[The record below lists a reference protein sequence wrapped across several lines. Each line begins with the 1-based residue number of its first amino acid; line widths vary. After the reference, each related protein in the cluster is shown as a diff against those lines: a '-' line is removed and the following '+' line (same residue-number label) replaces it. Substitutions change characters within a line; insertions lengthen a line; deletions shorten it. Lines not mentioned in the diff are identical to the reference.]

1 VRTCSPTGYILVAI
15 LLFWLG
21 TSIGHGRGHG
31 QGRTHTVQVASVNDE
46 TVARETVAAYRARGV
61 AAYYV
66 KVELPQGTFYRV
78 RVGRFASPAE
88 AQRYARAIGVRDAFI
103 TVYDGPADA
112 ALTRAPALP
121 APLPPPGNT
130 PPSTT
135 ASGGNTPAKALPPPV
150 LVIKPKGQPTPPP
163 DGVKP
168 PPDAT
173 PPPAGNQSTDR
184 RPGGQ
189 PGDAAAAP
197 GETPPPPAEAPGRQL
212 PRRADRLVL
221 LLEGSAAPVTPAW
234 ADFRPDPSPWIRLS
248 TPTRADLHCAY
259 FISPEKGWVGGRRG
273 TLLHTEDG
281 GRHWVEQVT
290 GTKANIT
297 SLFFLNA
304 QTGWA
309 AVGGTYGLDP
319 AVDGIEPTILRTDD
333 GGTVWRPIAELDVRS
348 LWFVNEQVGF
358 AVGNY
363 GSVFRTTD
371 GGATWTACEGLRR
384 AIERPEGLPD
394 AVLTFTLVQFLDE
407 RRGWVAG
414 NFFGRGITRPAGV
427 FWTQDGGETWTRYP
441 IPFAATS
448 ADITSMR
455 FLDARRGSVVSELYR
470 GDARFVTLHFTNDG
484 GATWSERRMAVPGFH
499 VTHFLDER
507 TGWTIGALLSRDS
520 SSPPYEVGIWATRDG
535 GRTWRE
541 EKTLAGTQ
549 IYGAF
554 FLDPQTG
561 WAVGQGGTVLRYRP

>member
-1 VRTCSPTGYILVAI
+1 VRTCLTTGYALVAT

-21 TSIGHGRGHG
+21 TSVGHG

-46 TVARETVAAYRARGV
+46 TVARETVSAYRARGV

-78 RVGRFASPAE
+78 RVGRFANPAE

-103 TVYDGPADA
+103 TIYDGPADA
-112 ALTRAPALP
+112 ALTRASALP
-121 APLPPPGNT
+121 APPPLPRNDPP
-130 PPSTT
+130 T
-135 ASGGNTPAKALPPPV
+135 APENNAPAKPLPPPV
-150 LVIKPKGQPTPPP
+150 MVIKPKAKPAPLPTVKSLPDVTRTPVDGQAA
-163 DGVKP
+163 DGHQGKADMVATEKP
-168 PPDAT
+168 PL
-173 PPPAGNQSTDR
+173 ST
-184 RPGGQ
+184 
-189 PGDAAAAP
+189 AAS
-197 GETPPPPAEAPGRQL
+197 GRQL
-212 PRRADRLVL
+212 PRQTVRPAL
-221 LLEGSAAPVTPAW
+221 LLEELAAPQTPAETVFYL
-234 ADFRPDPSPWIRLS
+234 DTSPWVRLP
-248 TPTRADLHCAY
+248 TPTRADLLCAY
-259 FISPEKGWVGGRRG
+259 FVSPEKGWVGGRRG
-273 TLLHTEDG
+273 TVLYTEDS

-290 GTKANIT
+290 GTRAHVT
-297 SLFFLNA
+297 GLFFLNA

-333 GGTVWRPIAELDVRS
+333 GGRVWRPLAGLDVRS

-363 GSVFRTTD
+363 SSVFRTTD
-371 GGATWTACEGLRR
+371 GGATWTACDGLRR
-384 AIERPEGLPD
+384 VIERPEELSD

-414 NFFGRGITRPAGV
+414 NFLGRGITRPAGV
-427 FWTQDGGETWTRYP
+427 FWTQDGGETWIRYP
-441 IPFAATS
+441 IPFAPTS

-455 FLDARRGSVVSELYR
+455 FLDARRGWVVSELYR

-520 SSPPYEVGIWATRDG
+520 LAPPYEVGIWATRDG

-541 EKTLAGTQ
+541 EKTLAGTK
-549 IYGAF
+549 IYGVF

-561 WAVGQGGTVLRYRP
+561 WAVGQGGTVLRYRPRSLNP

>member
-1 VRTCSPTGYILVAI
+1 MPLRRRPATKAPADNPATQPQRPEKHPLHQPKPRGGSCPGGPTG
-15 LLFWLG
+15 WC
-21 TSIGHGRGHG
+21 S
-31 QGRTHTVQVASVNDE
+31 
-46 TVARETVAAYRARGV
+46 
-61 AAYYV
+61 
-66 KVELPQGTFYRV
+66 
-78 RVGRFASPAE
+78 
-88 AQRYARAIGVRDAFI
+88 
-103 TVYDGPADA
+103 
-112 ALTRAPALP
+112 
-121 APLPPPGNT
+121 
-130 PPSTT
+130 
-135 ASGGNTPAKALPPPV
+135 
-150 LVIKPKGQPTPPP
+150 
-163 DGVKP
+163 
-168 PPDAT
+168 
-173 PPPAGNQSTDR
+173 
-184 RPGGQ
+184 
-189 PGDAAAAP
+189 
-197 GETPPPPAEAPGRQL
+197 
-212 PRRADRLVL
+212 

-297 SLFFLNA
+297 GLFFLNA

-333 GGTVWRPIAELDVRS
+333 GGTLWRPIAELDVRS